1 MIRLLKLE
9 LLKAKPAKFF
19 WVLLVLYG
27 LILFSIPL
35 GVLGLGDWLA
45 TFLPQEYNF
54 DNINFFF
61 DWQDIWQNMTFLM
74 QFSTYFFLNALVII
88 HVARE
93 FSLKT
98 ARQNVIDGL
107 SKAQFVWSKV
117 YFILFMA
124 FMLTLLVFGLCIIF
138 ATIES
143 PALSFE
149 MMIENIHF
157 IPAYFVHLLQSM
169 TFAMLLAVLIRKPG
183 IAVVVSFGYIWFDL
197 LLSAFFRFEFDLPLL
212 GSMFPVYSQYSLID
226 SPFLK
231 FILSEV
237 NTSVEPGALMISIGW
252 IIANVAISH
261 RIVHKR
267 NL

>member
-9 LLKAKPAKFF
+9 LLKARPAKFF
-19 WVLLVLYG
+19 WVLLILYG
-27 LILFSIPL
+27 LILISIPF
-35 GVLGLGDWLA
+35 GVLGLGDWLV
-45 TFLPQEYNF
+45 TFLPPEYNF
-54 DNINFFF
+54 ENINLFF

-98 ARQNVIDGL
+98 ARQNVIDGM

-117 YFILFMA
+117 YFIVFMA
-124 FMLTLLVFGLCIIF
+124 LILTFLVFGLCALF
-138 ATIES
+138 AALES
-143 PALSFE
+143 PSMPFD

-169 TFAMLLAVLIRKPG
+169 SFAMLVAVLIRKPG

-197 LLSAFFRFEFDLPLL
+197 LMSAFFRFEFNLPIL

-231 FILSEV
+231 FFLSKV
-237 NTSVEPGALMISIGW
+237 NTSIEPQALIISIGW
-252 IIANVAISH
+252 IIANIALSH
-261 RIVHKR
+261 LIVSKR